1 MRRRKSRAARLQMT
15 CPEKHRERDR
25 FTGNENR
32 DPKRT
37 FNFSPKETQTTPH
50 AATGRENLNVL
61 LQKSKKRS
69 TLSRSTVFF

>member
-32 DPKRT
+32 APKRT
-37 FNFSPKETQTTPH
+37 FSATTLALKRLKLVPMQPQAESIKSPLTK
-50 AATGRENLNVL
+50 V
-61 LQKSKKRS
+61 
-69 TLSRSTVFF
+69 

>member
-32 DPKRT
+32 APKRT
-37 FNFSPKETQTTPH
+37 FSAPTLALK
-50 AATGRENLNVL
+50 RLKL
-61 LQKSKKRS
+61 LPMQPQADRI
-69 TLSRSTVFF
+69 

>member
-32 DPKRT
+32 APKRT
-37 FNFSPKETQTTPH
+37 FNISPKKTQTSPH
-50 AATGRENLNVL
+50 AATGRENLDVL
-61 LQKSKKRS
+61 KQRS
-69 TLSRSTVFF
+69 